1 MSTSDEIEFATF
13 DPSQLTPEQWGH
25 FKRRVRRNAQAAR
38 AQAMRDLASGMLSI
52 VQAAARSGRCIVSLL
67 AGRAANLFSDSW
79 QAYAI
84 RRERRAAV
92 RALSALDDRMLRD
105 IGLGRSEIESVIC
118 DPERLMARDPAFA
131 RSHQRIARPGAGA
144 GLQQGSKP
152 MLAALLDKSAA

>member
-1 MSTSDEIEFATF
+1 
-13 DPSQLTPEQWGH
+13 
-25 FKRRVRRNAQAAR
+25 
-38 AQAMRDLASGMLSI
+38 
-52 VQAAARSGRCIVSLL
+52 LL
-67 AGRAANLFSDSW
+67 ADRAANLFGDSW

>member
-1 MSTSDEIEFATF
+1 
-13 DPSQLTPEQWGH
+13 
-25 FKRRVRRNAQAAR
+25 
-38 AQAMRDLASGMLSI
+38 MRDLASGMLSI
-52 VQAAARSGRCIVSLL
+52 VQAAARNGRCMVSLL
-67 AGRAANLFSDSW
+67 ADRAAKLFGDSW

-131 RSHQRIARPGAGA
+131 RSQRIARAGAGA
-144 GLQQGSKP
+144 GFQQGSKP